1 MPKHKIARKSTNID
15 MTAMCDVAFLLL
27 TFFIL
32 TAKAKPEELVTVT
45 TPSSIS
51 EIRMP
56 DVDMILITADTAG
69 RVFFEM
75 DGQPKRLDLI
85 NAIDEKY
92 ALQLTDAEKK
102 MYSIRGPMGLP
113 VEQLKGWLNDPHS
126 IEADKM
132 AGIPYDSLNNQLDS
146 WIIYARVA
154 NPMAR
159 IAIKADAKTPYPT
172 IKKIMNV
179 LQDRKINQFNLITN
193 LEANPN
199 KPEGGETA
207 HKE

>member
-1 MPKHKIARKSTNID
+1 MPKHKIARKGTKID

-51 EIRMP
+51 EIRLP

-69 RVFFEM
+69 RVFFDM
-75 DGQPKRLDLI
+75 DGQPKRIDLI

-92 ALQLTDAEKK
+92 ELGLSDAEKK
-102 MYSIRGPMGLP
+102 LYSIRGPIGVP
-113 VEQLKGWLNDPHS
+113 VNQLKTWVNDPHA
-126 IEADKM
+126 IEPHAM
-132 AGIPYDSLNNQLDS
+132 TGIPYDSLDNQLDS
-146 WIIYARVA
+146 WVIFARVA

-159 IAIKADAKTPYPT
+159 IAVKADGKTPYPT
-172 IKKIMNV
+172 IKKIMDV
-179 LQDRKINQFNLITN
+179 LQDRKINQFNLITD

-199 KPEGGETA
+199 KPKGEA
-207 HKE
+207 KKE

>member
-32 TAKAKPEELVTVT
+32 TAKFKPEEPVTVV

-51 EIRMP
+51 EIRLPEADIIM
-56 DVDMILITADTAG
+56 ITADTAG
-69 RVFFEM
+69 RVFFNM
-75 DGQPKRLDLI
+75 DGQPKRIDLI
-85 NAIDEKY
+85 NEIDTKY
-92 ALQLTDAEKK
+92 ALGLTEAEKK
-102 MYSIRGPMGLP
+102 AYAIRGPVGIP

-126 IEADKM
+126 IEPPAM
-132 AGIPYDSLNNQLDS
+132 PGIPYDSLNNQLDS
-146 WIIYARVA
+146 WVIYARVA

-159 IAIKADAKTPYPT
+159 IAVKADAKTPYPT
-172 IKKIMNV
+172 IKKIMDV
-179 LQDRKINQFNLITN
+179 LRDRKINQFNLITD

-199 KPEGGETA
+199 KQKGEA
-207 HKE
+207 EKE

>member
-1 MPKHKIARKSTNID
+1 MPKHKIARKGTNID

-51 EIRMP
+51 EIRLP

-69 RVFFEM
+69 RVFFDM
-75 DGQPKRLDLI
+75 DGQPKRI
-85 NAIDEKY
+85 
-92 ALQLTDAEKK
+92 
-102 MYSIRGPMGLP
+102 GVP
-113 VEQLKGWLNDPHS
+113 VNQLKTWVNDPHA
-126 IEADKM
+126 IEPHAM
-132 AGIPYDSLNNQLDS
+132 TGIPYDSLDNQLDS
-146 WIIYARVA
+146 WVIFARVA

-159 IAIKADAKTPYPT
+159 IAVKADGKTPYPT
-172 IKKIMNV
+172 IKKIMDV
-179 LQDRKINQFNLITN
+179 LQDRKINQFNLITD

-199 KPEGGETA
+199 KPKGEA
-207 HKE
+207 KKE